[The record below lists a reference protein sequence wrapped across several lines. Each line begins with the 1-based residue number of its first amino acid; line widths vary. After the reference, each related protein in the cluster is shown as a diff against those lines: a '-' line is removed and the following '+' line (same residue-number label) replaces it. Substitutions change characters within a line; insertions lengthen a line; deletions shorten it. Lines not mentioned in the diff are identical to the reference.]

1 MPETFGESPRG
12 LGYMV
17 AVDPRVP
24 NMEAADMADIFGEK
38 FGWSDEDK
46 AEFIEGYNKAV
57 ADQGKSPSSEAP
69 PPAKQAPKQ
78 APPRGRRGR
87 R

>member
-24 NMEAADMADIFGEK
+24 NMEAADMADLFGER
-38 FGWSDEDK
+38 FGWSEEDK
-46 AEFIEGYNKAV
+46 AEFIEGYNRGV
-57 ADQGKSPSSEAP
+57 AEQGQSPNSEA
-69 PPAKQAPKQ
+69 PPAKQAPTQ